1 MPDKEFDMDL
11 NTQYMGLQLRSPL
24 VASASPL
31 TGSMPELLALQD
43 AGAGAVV
50 LPSLFAEQIEAETRR
65 HDALSIA
72 GAASSPEARNYLA
85 APDDRQMPAYQYLD
99 LVRYASTELDIPVIA
114 SLNGATEAGW
124 IDYARRIEDAGAS
137 ALELNIY
144 FIASDLSLSGR
155 DIEQRYLNIVR
166 AVRQRVD
173 IPIAVKLSP
182 YFSAPGHFAGELA
195 AAGADALVLFN
206 RFYQPD
212 IDTARLKVRNNLE
225 LSRPSEMRLPLLW
238 TAILHGRI
246 DASLAASTGVHTS
259 DDVVQCLLAGADV
272 VMTTSALLEHGI
284 GHMRTLVD
292 GLAAWLGSRG
302 MDGLGSMRGLLSQRK
317 IARPE
322 EYQRANYMKILHE
335 YRAEPSHQ
343 AKHLSQGTQ

>member
-1 MPDKEFDMDL
+1 MAAAQNAVTEKYRQQEHLAATQPGATPCKEFEMDL

-24 VASASPL
+24 AASAAPL

-50 LPSLFAEQIEAETRR
+50 LPS
-65 HDALSIA
+65 
-72 GAASSPEARNYLA
+72 
-85 APDDRQMPAYQYLD
+85 APDDHQMPAYQYLD
-99 LVRYASTELDIPVIA
+99 LVRCASAEPDLPVIA
-114 SLNGATEAGW
+114 SLKEATEASW
-124 IDYARRIEDAGAS
+124 TDYARRIEDAGAS

-155 DIEQRYLNIVR
+155 DIERRYLNSVR

-182 YFSAPGHFAGELA
+182 YFSAPEHFAGELA
-195 AAGADALVLFN
+195 AAGAHALVLFN

-212 IDTARLKVRNNLE
+212 IDTARRKFRNHLD
-225 LSRPSEMRLPLLW
+225 LRRSSEMRLPLLW

-259 DDVVQCLLAGADV
+259 DDAVPCLLAGADV
-272 VMTTSALLEHGI
+272 VMTTSAPLEHGV
-284 GHMRTLVD
+284 GHMRTLVG

-302 MDGLGSMRGLLSQRK
+302 TDGPLSRRK

-322 EYQRANYMKILHE
+322 EYQRANYMNMLHK
-335 YRAEPSHQ
+335 YGAEPGHH